1 MQIVKKPKYV
11 SNIIVGPAYPL
22 RGGIAAHNEALA
34 INMNKHSHPSSL
46 VSYSLQDPNLLFPGK
61 TQFDENDIA
70 KEKADLEIKTY
81 LNSINPL
88 SWLQTAKYINEVQP
102 KLVILRFWMP
112 FFGMALGT
120 IAKLINK
127 KQTKVIG
134 LVDNAIPHEKK
145 PGDKILTK
153 YFTSNCNAFMV
164 MSKAVEDDL
173 RKFESNKPIKYSPHP
188 VYDHY
193 GKIVD
198 KREAC
203 EKLKLDE
210 SYQYIL
216 FFGMIRKYK
225 GLDLL
230 LKGFAKAKLKNKKV
244 KLIIAGEYYEEESIY
259 NQLINELGIEENVIN
274 INQYIPNDEVA
285 LYFSAA
291 DLVAQTYHTATQ
303 SGITQIAYHFKKPML
318 VTNVGGL
325 PEIVPHNKVGYV
337 VEKEPNAIAESID
350 DFFENERAKEFA
362 ANIEEEAKKYAWDY
376 FVDALIALYH
386 KL

>member
-1 MQIVKKPKYV
+1 MQIVKKPKHI

-34 INMNKHSHPSSL
+34 LHLNKHQHPSSL
-46 VSYSLQDPNLLFPGK
+46 ISYSLQYPNILFPGK
-61 TQFDENDIA
+61 TQYDENEIA
-70 KEKADLEIKTY
+70 KEKAQLEILTKV
-81 LNSINPL
+81 NSINPI
-88 SWLQTAKYINEVQP
+88 SWVQTARYINQIKP
-102 KLVILRFWMP
+102 KLLILRFWMP
-112 FFGMALGT
+112 YFGMALGT
-120 IAKLINK
+120 IAKLVNS
-127 KQTKVIG
+127 KQTKIIG

-153 YFTSNCNAFMV
+153 YFTKNCDAFMV
-164 MSKAVEDDL
+164 MSKAVEEDL
-173 RKFESNKPIKYSPHP
+173 RKFESDKPIQFSPHP

-193 GKIVD
+193 GKLL
-198 KREAC
+198 KKNEAC
-203 EKLKLDE
+203 ERLGIDANSK
-210 SYQYIL
+210 YIL

-230 LKGFAKAKLKNKKV
+230 LKGFAQSKFKQQNV
-244 KLIIAGEYYEEESIY
+244 KLIIAGEYYEEEQQY
-259 NQLINELGIEENVIN
+259 LDLINELDIKDSVIN
-274 INQYIPNDEVA
+274 INQYIPNNEVA
-285 LYFSAA
+285 NYFSAA

-337 VEKEPNAIAESID
+337 VDKEPKEVANAID
-350 DFFENERAKEFA
+350 DFFINDRAKTFEK
-362 ANIEEEAKKYAWDY
+362 NIEEEAKKYAWSY
-376 FVDALIALYH
+376 FVEALINLYH

>member
-1 MQIVKKPKYV
+1 MQIVEKPNHI

-34 INMNKHSHPSSL
+34 THLNNQQHPSSII
-46 VSYSLQDPNLLFPGK
+46 SYSLQYPNLLFPGK
-61 TQFDENDIA
+61 TQFDENEIA
-70 KEKADLEIKTY
+70 AEKASLEIISKV
-81 LNSINPL
+81 NSINPL
-88 SWLQTAKYINEVQP
+88 SWIRTANYINQLKP
-102 KLVILRFWMP
+102 KLLILRFWMP
-112 FFGMALGT
+112 YFGMALGT

-127 KQTKVIG
+127 KHTKIIG

-153 YFTSNCNAFMV
+153 YFTKNCDAFMV
-164 MSKAVEDDL
+164 MSKAVEADL
-173 RKFESNKPIKYSPHP
+173 RKFEANKPIQFSPHP

-193 GKIVD
+193 GKLMD
-198 KREAC
+198 KTAAC
-203 EKLKLDE
+203 KALNLSPENE
-210 SYQYIL
+210 YIL

-230 LKGFAKAKLKNKKV
+230 LKGFAQTKIKNENV
-244 KLIIAGEYYEEESIY
+244 KLIIAGEYYEDEKKYID
-259 NQLINELGIEENVIN
+259 LIDELGLKDSIIN

-285 LYFSAA
+285 AYFSAA
-291 DLVAQTYHTATQ
+291 DIVAQTYHTATQ

-318 VTNVGGL
+318 VTKVGGL

-337 VEKEPNAIAESID
+337 VEKQAEEVATAID
-350 DFFENERAKEFA
+350 DFFANNRAEAFKENI
-362 ANIEEEAKKYAWDY
+362 NIEAKKYAWSY
-376 FVDALIALYH
+376 FVDALIQLYH